1 MSLFPPL
8 PKQNYYLLIIGAPDG
23 AVDYAPDG
31 AVDYAPDGAV
41 DYAPDG
47 AVDYVASPLWIMG
60 FALWITRAVLAVD
73 FPALRA
79 RAHISAPAVM
89 WSSGRAGMIVYP

>member
-1 MSLFPPL
+1 MRLRRSRLR
-8 PKQNYYLLIIGAPDG
+8 GSAT
-23 AVDYAPDG
+23 
-31 AVDYAPDGAV
+31 V

-73 FPALRA
+73 WGEGGDVGAGF
-79 RAHISAPAVM
+79 APTPP
-89 WSSGRAGMIVYP
+89 RQD

>member
-1 MSLFPPL
+1 MPWIRGLSALWITML
-8 PKQNYYLLIIGAPDG
+8 RICGLRTC
-23 AVDYAPDG
+23 
-31 AVDYAPDGAV
+31 GAV

-79 RAHISAPAVM
+79 RAHISAPAVL
-89 WSSGRAGMIVYP
+89 WV